1 MPKDVIG
8 NEDWIVHYREEHYA
22 WSYVGYFIYLDEKY
36 TNMEEMSSLEKYIHE
51 SVFISRHPDTDF
63 LPIGTAKRVE
73 KDVEE
78 EDDTTLKDD
87 VNELRKVLDRMQD
100 HGMFEAS

>member
-1 MPKDVIG
+1 
-8 NEDWIVHYREEHYA
+8 
-22 WSYVGYFIYLDEKY
+22 
-36 TNMEEMSSLEKYIHE
+36 MEEMSSLEKYIHE